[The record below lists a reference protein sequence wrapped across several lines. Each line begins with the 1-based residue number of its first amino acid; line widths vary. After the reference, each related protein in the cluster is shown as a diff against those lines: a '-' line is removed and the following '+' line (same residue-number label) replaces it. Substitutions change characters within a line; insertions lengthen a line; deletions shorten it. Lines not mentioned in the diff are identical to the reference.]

1 MKTVEE
7 VSKMSPNGVDI
18 QSEVGKIIA
27 QYGNTEMGRYRM
39 QIFAEKLSEISFKKG
54 VEFAQRWIPVEEEL
68 PEVGAMVL
76 TKMEKR
82 HGDTWVQ
89 NYYSTATR
97 LENQG
102 EWQTVN
108 WVDHSISFG
117 HITHW
122 RPIEYK

>member
-1 MKTVEE
+1 MKTLNDGIIEFLK
-7 VSKMSPNGVDI
+7 SGQGRDINGGYLPN
-18 QSEVGKIIA
+18 EW
-27 QYGNTEMGRYRM
+27 
-39 QIFAEKLSEISFKKG
+39 FKAG
-54 VEFAQRWIPVEEEL
+54 VEFAQRWTPVEEEL
-68 PEVGAMVL
+68 PEVGEMVL

-122 RPIEYK
+122 RYIDIK

>member
-1 MKTVEE
+1 METIEE
-7 VSKMSPNGVDI
+7 KSFEYKENVDLSNICDTKDVRFEI
-18 QSEVGKIIA
+18 QDAFTAGA
-27 QYGNTEMGRYRM
+27 
-39 QIFAEKLSEISFKKG
+39 
-54 VEFAQRWIPVEEEL
+54 EFAQRWVSVEDEL
-68 PEVGAMVL
+68 PEVGEMVL

-122 RPIEYK
+122 RPIELK

>member
-1 MKTVEE
+1 METIYDAGHRVFEAARWDTLQ
-7 VSKMSPNGVDI
+7 V
-18 QSEVGKIIA
+18 
-27 QYGNTEMGRYRM
+27 GNTDDCIEM
-39 QIFAEKLSEISFKKG
+39 FKAG

-68 PEVGAMVL
+68 PEVGEMVL

-82 HGDTWVQ
+82 YGDTWVQ

-122 RPIEYK
+122 RYIDIK

>member
-1 MKTVEE
+1 MKTINDAAIECANMYVE
-7 VSKMSPNGVDI
+7 G
-18 QSEVGKIIA
+18 
-27 QYGNTEMGRYRM
+27 YRDSYPANEGDF
-39 QIFAEKLSEISFKKG
+39 IDVFEAG
-54 VEFAQRWIPVEEEL
+54 VEFAQRWIPVDEEL
-68 PEVGAMVL
+68 PEIGEKVL

-122 RPIEYK
+122 RHIDIK

>member
-1 MKTVEE
+1 METVKEKARDYAIHEYWGVCEIVDCDGMIDKSEE
-7 VSKMSPNGVDI
+7 D
-18 QSEVGKIIA
+18 
-27 QYGNTEMGRYRM
+27 
-39 QIFAEKLSEISFKKG
+39 FKAG

-68 PEVGAMVL
+68 PEVGEMVL

-122 RPIEYK
+122 RHIDIK

>member
-1 MKTVEE
+1 MKTIEE
-7 VSKMSPNGVDI
+7 AAIECANIYLQGYRDSYQADKNDFVDVFEAGI
-18 QSEVGKIIA
+18 
-27 QYGNTEMGRYRM
+27 
-39 QIFAEKLSEISFKKG
+39 
-54 VEFAQRWIPVEEEL
+54 EFAQRWIPVEEGL
-68 PEVGAMVL
+68 PEVGEMVL

-122 RPIEYK
+122 RLIELI

>member
-1 MKTVEE
+1 MKTIEE
-7 VSKMSPNGVDI
+7 KAREHCNISKGL
-18 QSEVGKIIA
+18 IID
-27 QYGNTEMGRYRM
+27 EDERYYRDF
-39 QIFAEKLSEISFKKG
+39 QKYDGFKAG

-68 PEVGAMVL
+68 PEVGEMVL

-82 HGDTWVQ
+82 HGDTLVQ

-122 RPIEYK
+122 RPIELK

>member
-1 MKTVEE
+1 METIEDAALEYAIQRQVDAEE
-7 VSKMSPNGVDI
+7 LKYI
-18 QSEVGKIIA
+18 
-27 QYGNTEMGRYRM
+27 GRY
-39 QIFAEKLSEISFKKG
+39 QQSFKAG
-54 VEFAQRWIPVEEEL
+54 VEFAQRWISVEEEL
-68 PEVGAMVL
+68 PPIGEMVI

-97 LENQG
+97 LENKG
-102 EWQTVN
+102 GWQDVN

-122 RPIEYK
+122 RPIELK